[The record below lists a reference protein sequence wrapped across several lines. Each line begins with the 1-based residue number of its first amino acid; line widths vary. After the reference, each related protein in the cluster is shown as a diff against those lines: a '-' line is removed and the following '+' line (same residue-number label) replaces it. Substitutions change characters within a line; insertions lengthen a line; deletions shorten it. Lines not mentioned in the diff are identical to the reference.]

1 MNYLHKKDAK
11 KLIKLREEYLKFVY
25 KNHVYSV
32 LLMQEP
38 NKHQKMNQA
47 LAYIGSHPQ
56 CLKEFFDSRKWN
68 ESDSSILRG
77 WKEEHYGE
85 YRIIDVTPD
94 YIELYDEDKDNLY
107 RMKAIGMYLLDDVRN
122 VLPEHRWKGSFFQ
135 YRNEFILDSVAEI
148 LIKQNATL
156 EEAED
161 FYESIVRHRN
171 VKGAYINDQDVTYD
185 PLPERIEHDNFS
197 ELMHDFIAPIGNAN
211 NLSFQEF
218 VAVIKL
224 ASLGWNM
231 AQIGKDALQTELAQ
245 LELDALDIVEFFR
258 HRKNKYFKE
267 NKTLIQSA
275 EAHDGNE
282 GFELRLVV
290 GNMEDLTIEQTAD

>member
-1 MNYLHKKDAK
+1 
-11 KLIKLREEYLKFVY
+11 
-25 KNHVYSV
+25 
-32 LLMQEP
+32 
-38 NKHQKMNQA
+38 
-47 LAYIGSHPQ
+47 
-56 CLKEFFDSRKWN
+56 
-68 ESDSSILRG
+68 
-77 WKEEHYGE
+77 
-85 YRIIDVTPD
+85 
-94 YIELYDEDKDNLY
+94 
-107 RMKAIGMYLLDDVRN
+107 MKAIGMYLLDDVRN

-171 VKGAYINDQDVTYD
+171 VKGAYINDQDITYN

-197 ELMHDFIAPIGNAN
+197 ELMHDFIAPMGNAY

-231 AQIGKDALQTELAQ
+231 AQIGKDALQTELAR

-275 EAHDGNE
+275 EAHDGKE

>member
-1 MNYLHKKDAK
+1 M
-11 KLIKLREEYLKFVY
+11 
-25 KNHVYSV
+25 
-32 LLMQEP
+32 
-38 NKHQKMNQA
+38 
-47 LAYIGSHPQ
+47 
-56 CLKEFFDSRKWN
+56 
-68 ESDSSILRG
+68 
-77 WKEEHYGE
+77 
-85 YRIIDVTPD
+85 
-94 YIELYDEDKDNLY
+94 
-107 RMKAIGMYLLDDVRN
+107 
-122 VLPEHRWKGSFFQ
+122 
-135 YRNEFILDSVAEI
+135 DSVAEI

-171 VKGAYINDQDVTYD
+171 VKGAYINDQDITYN

-197 ELMHDFIAPIGNAN
+197 ELMHDFIAPMGNAN

-218 VAVIKL
+218 VALIKL

-231 AQIGKDALQTELAQ
+231 AQIGKDALQTELAR

-275 EAHDGNE
+275 EAHDGKE